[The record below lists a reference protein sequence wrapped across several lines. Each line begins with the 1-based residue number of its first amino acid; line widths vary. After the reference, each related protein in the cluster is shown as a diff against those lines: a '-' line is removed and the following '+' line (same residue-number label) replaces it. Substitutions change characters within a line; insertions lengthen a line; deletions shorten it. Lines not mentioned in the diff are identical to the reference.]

1 MADRTSSK
9 DVIHNGEFGNDA
21 LDLIEITGVIKWFD
35 VAKGFG
41 FIVPDN
47 GMQDVLLHVTCLRR
61 DGYQT
66 VLEGARVVALIQKR
80 DRGYQAFRILSM
92 DQSTAVHPSQ
102 LPPVRT
108 HVQVTP
114 TSGLERVLVKWFNRT
129 KGFGFLTRGEGT
141 EDIFVHMETL
151 RRFGLT
157 ELRPGQVVLC
167 RFGDG
172 EKGLMAAE
180 IHPDGPTPTTRS
192 HCVRS
197 RRHSCKKR
205 PDGAFFVVAAR
216 CLSHGRG
223 FLCEGAGAVI
233 TASGRTH
240 DLTVELAV
248 DPSQREQG
256 LMYRRQMAPDHGMLF
271 DFGETRPVM
280 MWMKNT
286 YLPLDML
293 FIAMTARSA
302 PSTRTRFRIPKRLS
316 IPGNPWPMCS
326 SLTPEP

>member
-1 MADRTSSK
+1 MADRISSNEYT
-9 DVIHNGEFGNDA
+9 D
-21 LDLIEITGVIKWFD
+21 LDELSSETVDLVEITGVVKWFD

-66 VLEGARVVALIQKR
+66 ILEGTRIVALIQR
-80 DRGYQAFRILSM
+80 RERGYQAFKILSM

-108 HVQVTP
+108 HVQVTA
-114 TSGLERVLVKWFNRT
+114 TSGLERALVKWFNRT

-157 ELRPGQVVLC
+157 ELRPGQVVLV

-180 IHPDGPTPTTRS
+180 IHPDIPSQASRS
-192 HCVRS
+192 H
-197 RRHSCKKR
+197 
-205 PDGAFFVVAAR
+205 
-216 CLSHGRG
+216 
-223 FLCEGAGAVI
+223 
-233 TASGRTH
+233 
-240 DLTVELAV
+240 
-248 DPSQREQG
+248 
-256 LMYRRQMAPDHGMLF
+256 
-271 DFGETRPVM
+271 
-280 MWMKNT
+280 
-286 YLPLDML
+286 
-293 FIAMTARSA
+293 
-302 PSTRTRFRIPKRLS
+302 
-316 IPGNPWPMCS
+316 
-326 SLTPEP
+326 